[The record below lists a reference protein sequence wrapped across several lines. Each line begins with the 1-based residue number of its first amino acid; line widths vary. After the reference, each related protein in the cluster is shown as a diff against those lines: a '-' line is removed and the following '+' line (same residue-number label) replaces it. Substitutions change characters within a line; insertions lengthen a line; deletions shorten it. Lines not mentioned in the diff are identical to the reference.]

1 MEDDLLCT
9 IEVNKCK
16 KNLLMAERVQKVLSQ
31 WGIASRRKAEQMI
44 VAGRVQVNGK
54 TAKLGDRVNLAVDL
68 LTVDNKEVR
77 STHRP
82 QPVYLLLNKPVG
94 VVSTC
99 FDPQNRSTV
108 IDLLSS
114 DLGGKGIHPV
124 GRLDLAS
131 SGALILTNDGELTL
145 GLTHPRYH
153 LPKTYIVE
161 LDRSIANK
169 DLAWWRKGIMLDGRK
184 TLPAKVSSFS
194 GKTAKT
200 IEIVLTEG
208 RNRQIRR
215 VARQLGYR
223 VQKLHR
229 IAIGSITLSLDNNL
243 ELTSGKYRHLK
254 QIEINFLKNSYNPN
268 YLKATAQP
276 GSAVYE
282 RYKR

>member
-1 MEDDLLCT
+1 
-9 IEVNKCK
+9 
-16 KNLLMAERVQKVLSQ
+16 MAERVQKVLSQ

-54 TAKLGDRVNLAVDL
+54 TAKLGDRVDLAVDL
-68 LTVDNKEVR
+68 LLVDDKAVR

-82 QPVYLLLNKPVG
+82 QLIYLLLNKPVG

-108 IDLLSS
+108 IDLLPS

-161 LDRSIANK
+161 LDRSPDNK
-169 DLAWWRKGIMLDGRK
+169 DLVLWRKGIILDGRK
-184 TLPAKVSSFS
+184 TLPAKVSLLSS
-194 GKTAKT
+194 DKTAKT

-243 ELTSGKYRHLK
+243 ELAPGKYKHLK
-254 QIEINFLKNSYNPN
+254 QTEINFLKNFYNPK
-268 YLKATAQP
+268 Y
-276 GSAVYE
+276 
-282 RYKR
+282 

>member
-1 MEDDLLCT
+1 
-9 IEVNKCK
+9 
-16 KNLLMAERVQKVLSQ
+16 MAERVQKVLSQ

-54 TAKLGDRVNLAVDL
+54 TAKLGDRVDLAVDL
-68 LTVDNKEVR
+68 LLVDDKAVR

-82 QPVYLLLNKPVG
+82 QLIYLLLNKPVG

-108 IDLLSS
+108 IDLLPRY
-114 DLGGKGIHPV
+114 LGQTTGIHPV

-131 SGALILTNDGELTL
+131 SGALILTNDGEFTL

-153 LPKTYIVE
+153 LPKTYIVK
-161 LDRSIANK
+161 LDRSPASK
-169 DLAWWRKGIMLDGRK
+169 DLALWRKGIILDGRK
-184 TLPAKVSSFS
+184 TLPAKVSLLNSD
-194 GKTAKT
+194 KAAKT

-208 RNRQIRR
+208 KNRQIRR

-229 IAIGSITLSLDNNL
+229 IAIGTITLSLDNNL
-243 ELTSGKYRHLK
+243 ELTPGKYRHLK
-254 QIEINFLKNSYNPN
+254 QTEINFLKNSYNPK

-276 GSAVYE
+276 RSAVYE
-282 RYKR
+282 RKYKK

>member
-1 MEDDLLCT
+1 MT
-9 IEVNKCK
+9 
-16 KNLLMAERVQKVLSQ
+16 ERVQKVLSR

-44 VAGRVQVNGK
+44 VAGRVRVNGK
-54 TAKLGDRVNLAVDL
+54 TVKLGDRVNLAVDL
-68 LTVDNKEVR
+68 LEVDNRVVQADD
-77 STHRP
+77 RP
-82 QPVYLLLNKPVG
+82 QQVYLLLNKPVG

-108 IDLLSS
+108 INLLPRDLNHTT
-114 DLGGKGIHPV
+114 GIHPV

-161 LDRSIANK
+161 LDRPLANK
-169 DLAWWRKGIMLDGRK
+169 DLALWRQGIILDGRK
-184 TLPAKVSSFS
+184 TLPAKIRLLNDKAS
-194 GKTAKT
+194 KT

-223 VQKLHR
+223 VNRLHR
-229 IAIGSITLSLDNNL
+229 IAIGSITLNIGNNL
-243 ELTSGKYRHLK
+243 ELPSGKYRHLK
-254 QIEINFLKNSYNPN
+254 QIEVDFLKNSFNPN
-268 YLKATAQP
+268 LIATAQP

-282 RYKR
+282 QKYKK